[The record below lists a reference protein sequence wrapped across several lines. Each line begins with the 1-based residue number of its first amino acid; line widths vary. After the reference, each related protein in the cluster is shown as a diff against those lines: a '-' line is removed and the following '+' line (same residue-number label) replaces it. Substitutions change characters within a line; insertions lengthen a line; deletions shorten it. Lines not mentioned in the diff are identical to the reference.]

1 MRKRFRGLASIIT
14 LIFTLIFTTAMP
26 SFAAVTESDAKY
38 AQAAGQLTQ
47 EFSTAI
53 GIWGDTYQA
62 APNKFGSAEYKAWM
76 KKAQSA
82 DNGVKKVL
90 VKFSKIKV
98 SAGYKK
104 SDVTLR
110 KFVKDYTSAI
120 NLYAPAIKK
129 NDEKMVKKAN
139 DAILKATTLF
149 STWSNEFAKDSSKL
163 AQ

>member
-1 MRKRFRGLASIIT
+1 MRKPLKT
-14 LIFTLIFTTAMP
+14 LIIVLMVTLSIGTP
-26 SFAAVTESDAKY
+26 SFAALTESDAKY
-38 AQAAGQLTQ
+38 AQTASQLTQ

-53 GIWGDTYQA
+53 GVWGDTYQS

-76 KKAQSA
+76 KKAEIA
-82 DNGVKKVL
+82 DSGVKKVL
-90 VKFSKIKV
+90 LKFSKIKV
-98 SAGYKK
+98 SSGYKN

-110 KFVKDYTSAI
+110 QFIKDYTNAI

-149 STWSNEFAKDSSKL
+149 STWSTEFAKDSEKISK
-163 AQ
+163 

>member
-1 MRKRFRGLASIIT
+1 MRKPLKT
-14 LIFTLIFTTAMP
+14 LVLVLMLIFAVGTP

-38 AQAAGQLTQ
+38 AQTAGELTQ
-47 EFSTAI
+47 EFSNAI
-53 GIWGDTYQA
+53 GVWGDTYQA

-76 KKAQSA
+76 KKAEIA

-98 SAGYKK
+98 SSGYKR

-110 KFVKDYTSAI
+110 KFVKDYTNAI

-149 STWSNEFAKDSSKL
+149 STWSTEFAKDSSKL

>member
-1 MRKRFRGLASIIT
+1 MRKPLKTLALVLI
-14 LIFTLIFTTAMP
+14 LIFTVGAP

-38 AQAAGQLTQ
+38 AQTAGELTQ
-47 EFSTAI
+47 EFSNAI
-53 GIWGDTYQA
+53 GVWGDTYQA

-76 KKAQSA
+76 KKAEIA

-98 SAGYKK
+98 SSGYKR

-110 KFVKDYTSAI
+110 KFVKDYTNAI

-139 DAILKATTLF
+139 DALLKATTLF
-149 STWSNEFAKDSSKL
+149 STWSTEFAKDSSKL

>member
-1 MRKRFRGLASIIT
+1 MRKPLKTLALVLI
-14 LIFTLIFTTAMP
+14 LIFTVGEP

-38 AQAAGQLTQ
+38 AQTAGELTQ
-47 EFSTAI
+47 EFSNAI
-53 GIWGDTYQA
+53 GVWGDTYQA

-76 KKAQSA
+76 KKAEIA

-98 SAGYKK
+98 SSGYKR

-110 KFVKDYTSAI
+110 KFVKDYTNAI

-149 STWSNEFAKDSSKL
+149 STWSTEFAKDSSKL

>member
-1 MRKRFRGLASIIT
+1 MRKPLKTLALVLI
-14 LIFTLIFTTAMP
+14 LIFTVSAP

-38 AQAAGQLTQ
+38 AQTAGELTQ
-47 EFSTAI
+47 EFSNAI
-53 GIWGDTYQA
+53 GVWGDTYQA

-76 KKAQSA
+76 KKAEIA

-98 SAGYKK
+98 SSGYKR

-110 KFVKDYTSAI
+110 KFVKDYTNAI

-149 STWSNEFAKDSSKL
+149 STWSTEFAKDSSKL

>member
-1 MRKRFRGLASIIT
+1 M
-14 LIFTLIFTTAMP
+14 
-26 SFAAVTESDAKY
+26 
-38 AQAAGQLTQ
+38 
-47 EFSTAI
+47 
-53 GIWGDTYQA
+53 WGDTYQA

-76 KKAQSA
+76 KKAEIA

-98 SAGYKK
+98 SSGYKR

-110 KFVKDYTSAI
+110 KFVKDYTNAI
-120 NLYAPAIKK
+120 NLYALAIKK

-149 STWSNEFAKDSSKL
+149 STWSTEFANDSSKL